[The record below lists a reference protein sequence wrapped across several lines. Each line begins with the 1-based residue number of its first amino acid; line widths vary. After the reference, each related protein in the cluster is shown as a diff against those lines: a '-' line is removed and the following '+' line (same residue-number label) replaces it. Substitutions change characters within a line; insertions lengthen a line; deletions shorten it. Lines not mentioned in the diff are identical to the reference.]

1 MIAYP
6 QMTAEERAA
15 EYARLQKEFD
25 ELKAQGLNLNMARG
39 KPGKAQLD
47 LVSDI
52 FELMQK
58 PEDYVSD
65 GIDVRNYGE
74 MSGLPAAKR
83 LFADILGCK
92 PQQIFAGGNASLQL
106 MFDTIS
112 KAYTHGL
119 LHSEKPWCKEE
130 TVKWLCPA
138 PGYDRHFKVTETFG
152 FEMITIPMTDEG
164 PDMDAVEEA
173 VKDAAVKG
181 IWCVPKYSNP
191 EGIIYSAETIARI
204 AALKPAAPDFLIMWD
219 NAYCIHEFEGEYV
232 EFPDILA
239 ECEKAGNPDM
249 VFEFAST
256 SKVTLPGGGI
266 SCFACSE
273 ANMAY
278 MEKLLTVQTISF
290 DKVNQ
295 QRHVLYLKDKA
306 HTLELM
312 KKHAEIMGPK
322 FRAVVDTLDKEVA
335 PAGIAKWRR
344 PKGGYFVSLDAMPGT
359 AKRTLALC
367 KEAGVTMTGA
377 GATFPYGKDPQD
389 SNIRIAPSL
398 PPVEELEQAIAVFC
412 TCLKMAALEKLGV

>member
-1 MIAYP
+1 MTAYP
-6 QMTAEERAA
+6 EMTAEERRA

-25 ELKAQGLNLNMARG
+25 DLKARGLSLNMARG

-52 FELMQK
+52 FGLMQK
-58 PEDYVSD
+58 SEDYVSD

-74 MSGLPAAKR
+74 MTGLPAAKR

-92 PQQIFAGGNASLQL
+92 PEQVFVGGNASLQL
-106 MFDTIS
+106 MYDTIS

-119 LHSEKPWCKEE
+119 LHSERPWCREE
-130 TVKWLCPA
+130 KVKWLCPA
-138 PGYDRHFKVTETFG
+138 PGYDRHFKITESFG
-152 FEMITIPMTDEG
+152 FELITIPMTENG

-173 VKDAAVKG
+173 VKDPTVKG

-191 EGIIYSAETIARI
+191 DGIIYSDETIRRMAS
-204 AALKPAAPDFLIMWD
+204 LNPAAPDFLIMWD
-219 NAYCIHEFEGEYV
+219 NAYCIHEFEGDYV
-232 EFPDILA
+232 EFPDILS
-239 ECEKAGNPDM
+239 ECEKAGHPDM

-256 SKVTLPGGGI
+256 SKVTLPGAGI
-266 SCFACSE
+266 SCFATSE
-273 ANMAY
+273 ANMEY
-278 MEKLLTVQTISF
+278 MKKLLTVQVISF

-312 KKHAEIMGPK
+312 KKHAAIMGPK
-322 FRAVVDTLDKEVA
+322 FRAVVDTLDKEIA
-335 PAGIAKWRR
+335 PLDIASWRR
-344 PKGGYFVSLDAMPGT
+344 PKGGYFVSLNAMPGT

>member
-1 MIAYP
+1 MTAYP
-6 QMTAEERAA
+6 EMTAEERRA

-25 ELKAQGLNLNMARG
+25 DLKARGLSLNMARG

-74 MSGLPAAKR
+74 MTGLPAAKR

-92 PQQIFAGGNASLQL
+92 PEQVFVGGNASLQL
-106 MFDTIS
+106 MYDTIS

-119 LHSEKPWCKEE
+119 LHSERPWCREE
-130 TVKWLCPA
+130 KVKWLCPA
-138 PGYDRHFKVTETFG
+138 PGYDRHFRVTESFG
-152 FEMITIPMTDEG
+152 FELITIPMTENG

-173 VKDAAVKG
+173 VKDPTVKG

-191 EGIIYSAETIARI
+191 DGIIYSDETIRRMAS
-204 AALKPAAPDFLIMWD
+204 LNPAAPDFLIMWD
-219 NAYCIHEFEGEYV
+219 NAYCIHEFEGDYV
-232 EFPDILA
+232 EFPDILS
-239 ECEKAGNPDM
+239 ECEKAGHPDM

-256 SKVTLPGGGI
+256 SKVTLPGAGI
-266 SCFACSE
+266 SCFATSE
-273 ANMAY
+273 ANMEY
-278 MEKLLTVQTISF
+278 MKKLLTVQVISF

-312 KKHAEIMGPK
+312 KKHAAIMGPK
-322 FRAVVDTLDKEVA
+322 FRAVVDTLDKEIA
-335 PAGIAKWRR
+335 PLNIATWRR
-344 PKGGYFVSLDAMPGT
+344 PKGGYFVSLNAMPGT

-367 KEAGVTMTGA
+367 KEAGVTMTNA

-412 TCLKMAALEKLGV
+412 VCLKMAALEKLGV

>member
-1 MIAYP
+1 MTAYP
-6 QMTAEERAA
+6 QMTAEERKT
-15 EYARLQKEFD
+15 EYARLQKEF
-25 ELKAQGLNLNMARG
+25 EALKAQGLSLNMARG
-39 KPGKAQLD
+39 KPGNAQLD

-52 FELMQK
+52 FELMRK

-74 MSGLPAAKR
+74 MSGIPAAKR

-92 PQQIFAGGNASLQL
+92 PEQVFVGGNASLQL
-106 MFDTIS
+106 MYDTIS

-119 LHSEKPWCKEE
+119 LHSERPWCREE
-130 TVKWLCPA
+130 KVKWLCPA
-138 PGYDRHFKVTETFG
+138 PGYDRHFRVTESFG
-152 FEMITIPMTDEG
+152 FELITIPMTDNG

-173 VKDAAVKG
+173 VKDPAVKG

-191 EGIIYSAETIARI
+191 DGIIYSDETIRRI
-204 AALKPAAPDFLIMWD
+204 ASLKPAAPDFLVMWD
-219 NAYCIHEFEGEYV
+219 NAYCIHEFEGDYV

-239 ECEKAGNPDM
+239 LCEKAGNPDM

-256 SKVTLPGGGI
+256 SKVTLPGAGV

-273 ANMAY
+273 ANMKY
-278 MEKLLTVQTISF
+278 MEKLLTVQIISF

-295 QRHVLYLKDKA
+295 QRHVLYLEDKA

-312 KKHAEIMGPK
+312 KKHAAIMGPK
-322 FRAVVDTLDKEVA
+322 FRAVVDTLDKEIA
-335 PAGIAKWRR
+335 PLNIATWRR
-344 PKGGYFVSLDAMPGT
+344 PKGGYFVSLNAMPGT

-377 GATFPYGKDPQD
+377 GATFPYGKDPAD

-412 TCLKMAALEKLGV
+412 TCLKLAALEKLGV